1 MRLLRENES
10 LVFTLSLPERLL
22 LAHVLLELAGKY
34 RLNPDELDDR
44 TAAAWYSR
52 NGCATA
58 GMSDEDTK
66 EWLEHLHA
74 FRKSTCLQR
83 LEEWAAQLG
92 ERGTGPGETGS
103 GERGAGK
110 NSALPEQSTLRIPTE
125 HAAAFVT
132 AINDYRLA
140 AAARHDIGQAEMD
153 AHSPWQL
160 ARLPP
165 LRQKAVL
172 EIHFLAWIIEE
183 TLRVIETT

>member
-1 MRLLRENES
+1 MRLQRENES
-10 LVFTLSLPERLL
+10 LVFILSLPERLL
-22 LAHVLLELAGKY
+22 LAHVLRELAGKY
-34 RLNPDELDDR
+34 RLKPDELDAR

-52 NGCATA
+52 RGCATA
-58 GMSDEDTK
+58 GMTDEETK

-74 FRKSTCLQR
+74 FKKSTLLQR

-92 ERGTGPGETGS
+92 ERGTGNV
-103 GERGAGK
+103 ERGATD
-110 NSALPEQSTLRIPTE
+110 SALPDPSTLRIPID
-125 HAAAFVT
+125 HAASFMT

-140 AAARHDIGQAEMD
+140 GAARHDIGQAEMD

-165 LRQKAVL
+165 PRQQAVL

-183 TLRVIETT
+183 TLRVLDTT